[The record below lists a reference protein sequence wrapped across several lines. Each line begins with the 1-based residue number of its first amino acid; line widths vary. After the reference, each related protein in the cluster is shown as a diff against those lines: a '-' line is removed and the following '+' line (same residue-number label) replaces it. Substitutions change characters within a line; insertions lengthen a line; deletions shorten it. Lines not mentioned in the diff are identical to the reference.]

1 MANHD
6 HRDTHV
12 AGSSHTS
19 PKPEHPKDRPLEPD
33 DPMEMMAADATG
45 DPLVML
51 DGIVEEYA
59 RMGWGREQIAELFD
73 SPFFQATHGLRKL
86 LGKEEIER
94 RIEATLKRCGVFRVR
109 GDNQDPRRAR

>member
-1 MANHD
+1 MADHD
-6 HRDTHV
+6 HGDTHP
-12 AGSSHTS
+12 SSQH
-19 PKPEHPKDRPLEPD
+19 PLEPD
-33 DPMEMMAADATG
+33 DPMETMAASANG
-45 DPLVML
+45 DPMVML

-73 SPFFQATHGLRKL
+73 TPVFQATHGLKKL

-109 GDNQDPRRAR
+109 TGNPTPNGVR

>member
-1 MANHD
+1 MGDHD
-6 HRDTHV
+6 QADTEPNPLHP
-12 AGSSHTS
+12 GE
-19 PKPEHPKDRPLEPD
+19 KPLKAD
-33 DPMEMMAADATG
+33 DPMEMMAATATG

-59 RMGWGREQIAELFD
+59 RMGWGRDEIAELFD
-73 SPFFQATHGLRKL
+73 SPFFQATHGLKKL

-109 GDNQDPRRAR
+109 TDNQDPNSAR